1 MSLSLGSVAS
11 ATGRRRPRLSWK
23 PSLGSPNAAI
33 GAVLLGGA
41 LAGIA
46 FGAAGGTELTR
57 TTIVEVLMVLV
68 SGAVIVAGVLW
79 GRRGPVYGAT
89 TLVLFAALAA
99 LTTLSVVWSQVPELA
114 YIESGRTLAYLATFA
129 AALAAARLAPQASP
143 VVLKGILIGALATVA
158 YALAS
163 RIWPGSLAETELS
176 NRIGQPF
183 QYWNAVGT
191 TAALAIP
198 AALWLGS
205 RRTGS
210 VLGRALAY
218 PAVGACVLAI
228 LLTQSR
234 GALVAAALG
243 AIAWFAIVPLR
254 LRSLPVLLIPAVGA
268 GAVAAWALSKDAFS
282 KSLQPLSAKESVAGE
297 FGLLVVLMTLALLL
311 AGLAV
316 NVGLSRSAPPAHL
329 RRRLGIAAVVVAC
342 LVPLVAFTSVAFSD
356 RGIGG
361 TVDDRWTE
369 LTSETDT
376 APTEG
381 AGRIAGASS
390 TRGKYWREA
399 GKIFADRRA
408 VGFGAGN
415 FAAARLRYRTDA
427 SVTRHAHG
435 FVPQTLADLGIL
447 GVALTTALLIAWLV
461 AALRT
466 SGLHPR
472 RLPFRR
478 GDGAAVLPRRDWDG
492 ERTAIVALSLVAVV
506 FGLQSVLDWT
516 WFVPGPAAM
525 ALVAAGFVAGR
536 GPVTAVAGDGGTVDL
551 PATQGSGWRLPRPST
566 GRIVAAASVAVAALI
581 LAWAVWQP
589 EGSERQSNDALEL
602 IDARDYAG
610 AIAETED
617 AADTNPLS
625 PEPLLV
631 RAVAETSAG
640 QETAA
645 ARTLEQA
652 VLKFPGDPQ
661 TWLRLASFQLG
672 TLDRP
677 EKAVET
683 VRGVLFLDPLS
694 RPGGQLF
701 LEARARL
708 REKQLEEATEA
719 ARDQRPTP

>member
-1 MSLSLGSVAS
+1 VALSLASVAS
-11 ATGRRRPRLSWK
+11 APERGRRLSWK
-23 PSLGSPNAAI
+23 PFVGGPQAAV

-57 TTIVEVLMVLV
+57 TTTVEVLMVLV
-68 SGAVIVAGVLW
+68 SGVVIAAGVLW
-79 GRRGPVYGAT
+79 GRRGPLYGAT
-89 TLVLFAALAA
+89 TLVLFAAVAA
-99 LTTLSVVWSQVPELA
+99 LTALSVVWSQVPELA
-114 YIESGRTLAYLATFA
+114 YIEAGRTLAYLATFA
-129 AALAAARLAPQASP
+129 AAVAAARVAPHASP
-143 VVLKGILIGALATVA
+143 VVLKGILIGALAAVA

-218 PAVGACVLAI
+218 PATGACILAI

-234 GALVAAALG
+234 GALAAAALG

-254 LRSLPVLLIPAVGA
+254 LRSLPVLLVPALGG

-297 FGLLVVLMTLALLL
+297 FGLLVLLMALALLL

-316 NVGLSRSAPPAHL
+316 NIGLSRAVAPVQL
-329 RRRLGIAAVVVAC
+329 RRRAGIAALAVAC
-342 LVPLVAFTSVAFSD
+342 AVPLVAFTSVAFSD
-356 RGIGG
+356 RGLGG
-361 TVDDRWTE
+361 TIDDRWDE

-399 GKIFADRRA
+399 DRVFDDRPA

-415 FAAARLRYRTDA
+415 FATARLRHRTDPTI
-427 SVTRHAHG
+427 TRHAHG
-435 FVPQTLADLGIL
+435 FVPQTLADLGL
-447 GVALTTALLIAWLV
+447 VGVALTTALLLAWVV
-461 AALRT
+461 AALRA

-478 GDGAAVLPRRDWDG
+478 GDEAPVPRRDWDV
-492 ERTAIVALSLVAVV
+492 ERAAIVALSLVAVV
-506 FGLQSVLDWT
+506 FGLQSALDWT

-536 GPVTAVAGDGGTVDL
+536 GPVTAVAADGGTVDL
-551 PATQGSGWRLPRPST
+551 PATQGSGWRLPRPSN
-566 GRIVAAASVAVAALI
+566 GRIAAAVGTGIAALI
-581 LAWAVWQP
+581 LAWAIWQP
-589 EGSERQSNDALEL
+589 EASDRETNRALEL
-602 IDARDYAG
+602 IDARDYEG
-610 AIAETED
+610 AIAKAEE

-625 PEPLLV
+625 PDPLLV

-645 ARTLEQA
+645 GRTLEDA

-661 TWLRLASFQLG
+661 TWLRLASFELG

-677 EKAVET
+677 EEAVET

-708 REKQLEEATEA
+708 RQKQAEA
-719 ARDQRPTP
+719 AAREQQASP

>member
-1 MSLSLGSVAS
+1 VSLSLASVAS
-11 ATGRRRPRLSWK
+11 ATERKRRRGWK
-23 PSLGSPNAAI
+23 PSITSPNAGVA
-33 GAVLLGGA
+33 AVLLGGA
-41 LAGIA
+41 LAGVA

-57 TTIVEVLMVLV
+57 TTTVEVLMVLV
-68 SGAVIVAGVLW
+68 SAVVVAVGVLW
-79 GRRGPVYGAT
+79 GRRGPLYGAT
-89 TLVLFAALAA
+89 ALLLFAALAA
-99 LTTLSVVWSQVPELA
+99 LTALSVIWSQVPDLA
-114 YIESGRTLAYLATFA
+114 YIETGRTFAYLATFA

-143 VVLKGILIGALATVA
+143 VIIKGILIGALAAVA

-163 RIWPGSLAETELS
+163 RIWPGSIAENELS
-176 NRIGQPF
+176 SRIGQPF

-210 VLGRALAY
+210 VIGRALAY
-218 PAVGACVLAI
+218 PAVGACILAI

-234 GALVAAALG
+234 GALAAAALG

-254 LRSLPVLLIPAVGA
+254 LRSLPALLAPAVGA

-297 FGLLVVLMTLALLL
+297 FGLLVLLMVVALLV

-316 NVGLSRSAPPAHL
+316 NIGLARAAAPVQL

-342 LVPLVAFTSVAFSD
+342 AVPLVAFTSVAFSE
-356 RGIGG
+356 RGLGG
-361 TVDDRWTE
+361 TINDRLDE

-376 APTEG
+376 APNEG
-381 AGRIAGASS
+381 AGRITGASS

-399 GKIFADRRA
+399 GKVFGDRPA

-415 FAAARLRYRTDA
+415 FAVSRLRHRKDA
-427 SVTRHAHG
+427 TVTRHAHG
-435 FVPQTLADLGIL
+435 FVPQTLADLGIV
-447 GVALTTALLIAWLV
+447 GVAITTALLLAWLA
-461 AALRT
+461 AALHA

-478 GDGAAVLPRRDWDG
+478 AEGTPLPRRDWDV
-492 ERTAIVALSLVAVV
+492 ERAAIVALSLVAVV
-506 FGLQSVLDWT
+506 FGLQSAIDWT
-516 WFVPGPAAM
+516 WFVPGPTAM

-536 GPVTAVAGDGGTVDL
+536 GPVAAVAADGGTIDL
-551 PATQGSGWRLPRPST
+551 PATPGSGWRLPRPT
-566 GRIVAAASVAVAALI
+566 GGQIAGAAGVALAALI
-581 LAWAVWQP
+581 LAWAIWQP
-589 EGSERQSNDALEL
+589 EASERETNRALEL
-602 IDARDYAG
+602 IDARDYDA
-610 AIAETED
+610 AIAKATD

-631 RAVAETSAG
+631 EAVAEATAG
-640 QETAA
+640 QEAA
-645 ARTLEQA
+645 ARTTLEHA
-652 VLKFPGDPQ
+652 VLEFPGNPQ
-661 TWLRLASFQLG
+661 TWLRLASFQLR

-677 EKAVET
+677 QDALET

-701 LEARARL
+701 LEARARA
-708 REKQLEEATEA
+708 RQKQAEA
-719 ARDQRPTP
+719 AARTP

>member
-1 MSLSLGSVAS
+1 VSLSLGSVAS
-11 ATGRRRPRLSWK
+11 ATERKRRLGWT
-23 PSLGSPNAAI
+23 PSVESPNAGVA
-33 GAVLLGGA
+33 AVLLGGA
-41 LAGIA
+41 LAGVA

-57 TTIVEVLMVLV
+57 TTTVEVLMVLV
-68 SGAVIVAGVLW
+68 SAVVIVAGVLW

-89 TLVLFAALAA
+89 ALVLFAALAG
-99 LTTLSVVWSQVPELA
+99 LTALSVIWSQVPDLA
-114 YIESGRTLAYLATFA
+114 YIETGRTFAYLATFA
-129 AALAAARLAPQASP
+129 AAVAASRLAPQASP
-143 VVLKGILIGALATVA
+143 VVLKGILIGALAAVA

-163 RIWPGSLAETELS
+163 RIWPGTIAEDELS

-210 VLGRALAY
+210 VIGRALAY
-218 PAVGACVLAI
+218 PAVGVCVLAI

-234 GALVAAALG
+234 GALAAAALG

-254 LRSLPVLLIPAVGA
+254 LRSLPVLLVPAAGA

-297 FGLLVVLMTLALLL
+297 FGLLVLLMVLALL
-311 AGLAV
+311 AVGLAV
-316 NVGLSRSAPPAHL
+316 QLGLGRATPPARL
-329 RRRLGIAAVVVAC
+329 RRRLGIAAVVLAC
-342 LVPLVAFTSVAFSD
+342 AVPLVALTSVAFSD
-356 RGIGG
+356 RGLGG
-361 TVDDRWTE
+361 TINDRIDE

-376 APTEG
+376 APSEG
-381 AGRIAGASS
+381 AGRITGASS

-399 GKIFADRRA
+399 GKVFGDRPA

-415 FAAARLRYRTDA
+415 FAVTRLRYRKDA
-427 SVTRHAHG
+427 TVTRHAHG
-435 FVPQTLADLGIL
+435 FVPQTLADLGIV
-447 GVALTTALLIAWLV
+447 GVLITTALLLAWLA
-461 AALRT
+461 AALRA

-478 GDGAAVLPRRDWDG
+478 AEAVPLPRRDWDV
-492 ERTAIVALSLVAVV
+492 ERAAIVALLLVAVV
-506 FGLQSVLDWT
+506 FGLQSALDWT

-536 GPVTAVAGDGGTVDL
+536 GPVTAVAANGGTIDL
-551 PATQGSGWRLPRPST
+551 PATQGSGWRLPRPSD
-566 GRIVAAASVAVAALI
+566 GRIAAAAGVAVAALI
-581 LAWAVWQP
+581 LAWATWQP
-589 EGSERQSNDALEL
+589 EASDRQTTRALEL
-602 IDARDYAG
+602 IDARDYDA
-610 AIAETED
+610 AIAKAKD

-631 RAVAETSAG
+631 QAVAEQGAG
-640 QETAA
+640 RETAA
-645 ARTLEQA
+645 RDTLEHA
-652 VLKFPGDPQ
+652 VLEFPGDPQ
-661 TWLRLASFQLG
+661 TWLRLASFQLR

-677 EKAVET
+677 EEALET

-694 RPGGQLF
+694 SPGGQLF
-701 LEARARL
+701 LDARVRA
-708 REKQLEEATEA
+708 REKQAEA
-719 ARDQRPTP
+719 ANSTP

>member
-1 MSLSLGSVAS
+1 VSLSLASVAS
-11 ATGRRRPRLSWK
+11 ATERRRRLGWK
-23 PSLGSPNAAI
+23 PSIGSPNAGIA
-33 GAVLLGGA
+33 AVILGGA
-41 LAGIA
+41 LAGVA

-57 TTIVEVLMVLV
+57 TTTVEVLMVLV
-68 SGAVIVAGVLW
+68 SAVVIVAGVLW
-79 GRRGPVYGAT
+79 GRRGPLYGAT
-89 TLVLFAALAA
+89 ALVLFAALAA
-99 LTTLSVVWSQVPELA
+99 LTALSVVWAQVPDLA
-114 YIESGRTLAYLATFA
+114 YIEAGRTFAYLATFA
-129 AALAAARLAPQASP
+129 AALAAARVAPQASP
-143 VVLKGILIGALATVA
+143 VILKGILIGALAAVA

-163 RIWPGSLAETELS
+163 RIWPGSIAEDELS

-198 AALWLGS
+198 AAFWLGS

-210 VLGRALAY
+210 VIGRALAY
-218 PAVGACVLAI
+218 PAVGACILAI

-234 GALVAAALG
+234 GALAAAAVG
-243 AIAWFAIVPLR
+243 AIVWFAVVPLR
-254 LRSLPVLLIPAVGA
+254 LRSLPVLLLPAVGA

-282 KSLQPLSAKESVAGE
+282 QSLQPLSAKESVAGE
-297 FGLLVVLMTLALLL
+297 FGLLVLVMALALLL

-316 NVGLSRSAPPAHL
+316 NIGLGRAVPPVQL
-329 RRRLGIAAVVVAC
+329 RRRFGIAAVVVAC
-342 LVPLVAFTSVAFSD
+342 AVPLVAFTSVAFSD

-361 TVDDRWTE
+361 TIDDRLDE

-399 GKIFADRRA
+399 GQVFADRRA

-415 FAAARLRYRTDA
+415 FATARLRHRKDA

-435 FVPQTLADLGIL
+435 FVPQTLADLGIV
-447 GVALTTALLIAWLV
+447 GVAVTTALLLAWLV
-461 AALRT
+461 AALRAA
-466 SGLHPR
+466 GLHPR

-478 GDGAAVLPRRDWDG
+478 HDGMPLPRRDWDV
-492 ERTAIVALSLVAVV
+492 ERAAVVALSLVAIV
-506 FGLQSVLDWT
+506 FGLQSALDWT

-536 GPVTAVAGDGGTVDL
+536 GPVAAVAADGGTIDL
-551 PATQGSGWRLPRPST
+551 PAAQGSGWRLPRPT
-566 GRIVAAASVAVAALI
+566 GGRIAGAAGVAVAALI
-581 LAWAVWQP
+581 LVWAVWQP
-589 EGSERQSNDALEL
+589 EGSERQTGDALEL
-602 IDARDYAG
+602 IDARDYDA
-610 AIAETED
+610 AITKAED

-631 RAVAETSAG
+631 QAVAEASAG
-640 QETAA
+640 RETAA
-645 ARTLEQA
+645 RATLEQA

-672 TLDRP
+672 SLDRP
-677 EKAVET
+677 REALET

-701 LEARARL
+701 LEARVRARQ
-708 REKQLEEATEA
+708 KQAEA
-719 ARDQRPTP
+719 AARGQRPSP

>member
-1 MSLSLGSVAS
+1 L
-11 ATGRRRPRLSWK
+11 
-23 PSLGSPNAAI
+23 
-33 GAVLLGGA
+33 GAVVLGGA
-41 LAGIA
+41 LAGVA

-57 TTIVEVLMVLV
+57 TTTVEVMMVLV
-68 SGAVIVAGVLW
+68 SGVVIAAGVLW
-79 GRRGPVYGAT
+79 GRRGPLYGAT

-99 LTTLSVVWSQVPELA
+99 LTALSVVWSQVPELA
-114 YIESGRTLAYLATFA
+114 YIEAGRTLAYLATFA
-129 AALAAARLAPQASP
+129 AAVAAARVAPQASG
-143 VVLKGILIGALATVA
+143 VVLKGILLGALAAVA

-163 RIWPGSLAETELS
+163 RIWPGSIAENELS

-210 VLGRALAY
+210 MLGRALAY

-234 GALVAAALG
+234 GALAAAALG
-243 AIAWFAIVPLR
+243 AIVWFALVPLR
-254 LRSLPVLLIPAVGA
+254 LRSLPVLLIPAVGG

-282 KSLQPLSAKESVAGE
+282 QSLQSLSAKESVAGE
-297 FGLLVVLMTLALLL
+297 FGLLVLLMALALLV

-316 NVGLSRSAPPAHL
+316 NVGLTRAQPPAQL
-329 RRRLGIAAVVVAC
+329 RRRVGIAALVVAC
-342 LVPLVAFTSVAFSD
+342 AVPLVAFTSVAVSD
-356 RGIGG
+356 RGLGG
-361 TVDDRWTE
+361 TIDDRLDE

-399 GKIFADRRA
+399 GKVFADRRA

-415 FAAARLRYRTDA
+415 FAVARLRHRTDPT
-427 SVTRHAHG
+427 VTRHAHG
-435 FVPQTLADLGIL
+435 FVPQTLADLGIV
-447 GVALTTALLIAWLV
+447 GVGLTTALLLAWLV
-461 AALRT
+461 AALRA

-478 GDGAAVLPRRDWDG
+478 GDGAGAPLPRRDWDV
-492 ERTAIVALSLVAVV
+492 ERAAIVALSLVAIV
-506 FGLQSVLDWT
+506 FGLQSALDWT

-525 ALVAAGFVAGR
+525 ALVAAGFAAGR
-536 GPVTAVAGDGGTVDL
+536 GPVTAVATDGGTVDL
-551 PATQGSGWRLPRPST
+551 PAAQRSGWRLPRPST
-566 GRIVAAASVAVAALI
+566 GRIVAAAGIAVAALI
-581 LAWAVWQP
+581 LAWTIWQP
-589 EGSERQSNDALEL
+589 EASDRETNRALDL
-602 IDARDYAG
+602 IDSRDYEG

-617 AADTNPLS
+617 AGDTNPLS
-625 PEPLLV
+625 PDPLLV

-645 ARTLEQA
+645 DRTLEEA
-652 VLKFPGDPQ
+652 VLEFPGDPQ

-677 EKAVET
+677 EDAVET

-694 RPGGQLF
+694 RQGGQLF

-708 REKQLEEATEA
+708 RQKQAEA
-719 ARDQRPTP
+719 AAAESPPSP